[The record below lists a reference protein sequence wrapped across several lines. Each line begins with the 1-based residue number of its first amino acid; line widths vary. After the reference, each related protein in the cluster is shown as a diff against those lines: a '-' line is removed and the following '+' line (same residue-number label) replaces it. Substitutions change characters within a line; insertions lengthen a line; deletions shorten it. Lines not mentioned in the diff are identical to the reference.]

1 MTYKYW
7 YGMGSDLFL
16 KTLRN
21 STMTYNFKTKII
33 VQQFNVQNSST
44 FEWREVIF
52 HINNSSTYKWG
63 EVSVGKVQASLNNEA
78 SNIQGL

>member
-16 KTLRN
+16 KTSRN
-21 STMTYNFKTKII
+21 SIMTYNFKTKII
-33 VQQFNVQNSST
+33 VQQFNVPTSST

-52 HINNSSTYKWG
+52 HINKSSTFEWG
-63 EVSVGKVQASLNNEA
+63 EVSVRKYKL
-78 SNIQGL
+78 L

>member
-1 MTYKYW
+1 
-7 YGMGSDLFL
+7 
-16 KTLRN
+16 
-21 STMTYNFKTKII
+21 MTYNFKTKTI
-33 VQQFNVQNSST
+33 VQQFNAQNSST
-44 FEWREVIF
+44 FEWREAIF